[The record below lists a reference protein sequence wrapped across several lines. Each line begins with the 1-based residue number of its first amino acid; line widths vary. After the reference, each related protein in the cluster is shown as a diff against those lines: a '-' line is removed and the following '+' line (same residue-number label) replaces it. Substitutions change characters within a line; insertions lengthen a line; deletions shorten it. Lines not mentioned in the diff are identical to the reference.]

1 MTYQLTGDNNRIMT
15 GKIKMEADFQ
25 KERYKNNMEIL
36 FLLGLPGVAIKS

>member
-1 MTYQLTGDNNRIMT
+1 MIYQLTGDNAWS
-15 GKIKMEADFQ
+15 GKIKLDNADFQ